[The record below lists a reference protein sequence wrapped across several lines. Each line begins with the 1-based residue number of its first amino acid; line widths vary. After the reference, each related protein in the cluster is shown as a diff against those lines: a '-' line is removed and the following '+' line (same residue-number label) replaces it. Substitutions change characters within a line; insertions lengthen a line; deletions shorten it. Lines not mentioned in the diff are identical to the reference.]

1 VPPWS
6 QNVLDRDDNM
16 VKVTEEADV
25 LVPSSL
31 TAIADKGTGADAGA
45 AFPLRCLVIVDAAKG
60 ASADAGAALP
70 CHCKLLLLLIIA
82 NGN

>member
-6 QNVLDRDDNM
+6 QNVLGRDNNV
-16 VKVTEEADV
+16 VKVTEEAEV

-31 TAIADKGTGADAGA
+31 TVIADKGTGADAGA
-45 AFPLRCLVIVDAAKG
+45 AFPLRCPVIVDVAKG
-60 ASADAGAALP
+60 AGFDAGAALP